1 MVFALLMVAAAC
13 ETALIAAGLTS
24 DGTGDHEVGAS

>member
-1 MVFALLMVAAAC
+1 MLFALLMAAAAF

-24 DGTGDHEVGAS
+24 DGTGDHSVGAS

>member
-1 MVFALLMVAAAC
+1 MVFALLMAAAF

-24 DGTGDHEVGAS
+24 DGTGDHSVGAN